1 MAGLRARKVYKMLEE
16 VDSVVEFKE
25 NEEVMIKQ

>member
-1 MAGLRARKVYKMLEE
+1 MAGLRAKKDYKMLEE

-25 NEEVMIKQ
+25 YKEAMIKQ